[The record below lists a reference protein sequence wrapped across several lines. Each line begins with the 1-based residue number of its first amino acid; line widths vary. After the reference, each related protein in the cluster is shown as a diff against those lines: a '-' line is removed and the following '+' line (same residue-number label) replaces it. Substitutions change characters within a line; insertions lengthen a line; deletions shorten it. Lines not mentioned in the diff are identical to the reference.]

1 MGEQVVN
8 GDSFQLQPFNNKFS
22 RDLPLTQASIAIQ
35 HIGVVSSIHDPMRR
49 RVHSLPSC
57 PQQEAFTLSLLEIT
71 RRLYIASFGLN
82 MLDDGTS
89 GSNRIRISKQECC
102 MVGSMQQHIL
112 DRMDTRLFTTING
125 TVLRNTTRASFG
137 DAIIIKAARQG
148 RHCITLSCGALHVVP
163 GDSAT
168 HVAASGI

>member
-1 MGEQVVN
+1 MGEQVVK
-8 GDSFQLQPFNNKFS
+8 GDTFSYNKHV
-22 RDLPLTQASIAIQ
+22 RDLPMTQASIPIQ
-35 HIGVVSSIHDPMRR
+35 HVGVVSSIQDSIRR

-57 PQQEAFTLSLLEIT
+57 PQWEFS

-112 DRMDTRLFTTING
+112 DRMDTRLFASING
-125 TVLRNTTRASFG
+125 MVLGIPQVAEPLS
-137 DAIIIKAARQG
+137 AILL
-148 RHCITLSCGALHVVP
+148 LSRLHVKDVI
-163 GDSAT
+163 
-168 HVAASGI
+168 V